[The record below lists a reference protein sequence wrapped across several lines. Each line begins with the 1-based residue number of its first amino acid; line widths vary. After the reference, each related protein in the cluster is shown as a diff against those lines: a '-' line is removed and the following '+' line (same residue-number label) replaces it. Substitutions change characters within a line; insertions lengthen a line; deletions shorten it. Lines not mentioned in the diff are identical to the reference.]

1 MMNLIFDADM
11 LLFVSFLACEQP
23 VHWGNDIW
31 TLHCDMREA
40 TTYFSNFAKE
50 LSDKILDH
58 YKYKGEY
65 RWFMCLTDKDH
76 VNFRNEEVFKDYKG
90 NRTSKRRPICFNP
103 MREWIRENFVCY
115 MEPHLE
121 ADDCCGL
128 LTKELEG
135 DYVLV
140 SGDKDFRA
148 IDGKFYDF
156 MRNEYFETTKED
168 ARRWHLK
175 QTIMGDTTDNYKG
188 APGFGEVKATRL
200 LDELGYTW
208 DTVLR
213 AYKGD
218 AEEAL
223 KNARLAYILHEKGDY
238 DWKTGSIRLWEPDS

>member
-1 MMNLIFDADM
+1 
-11 LLFVSFLACEQP
+11 
-23 VHWGNDIW
+23 
-31 TLHCDMREA
+31 
-40 TTYFSNFAKE
+40 
-50 LSDKILDH
+50 
-58 YKYKGEY
+58 
-65 RWFMCLTDKDH
+65 
-76 VNFRNEEVFKDYKG
+76 
-90 NRTSKRRPICFNP
+90 
-103 MREWIRENFVCY
+103 

-148 IDGKFYDF
+148 IEGKLYDF

-188 APGFGEVKATRL
+188 ASGFGEIKTTRL

-208 DTVLR
+208 ETVLR

-238 DWKTGSIRLWEPDS
+238 DWKTGSIRLWEPDSSCDMGKP

>member
-1 MMNLIFDADM
+1 MTEEYHRSMVFSIHRF
-11 LLFVSFLACEQP
+11 
-23 VHWGNDIW
+23 I
-31 TLHCDMREA
+31 MRLP
-40 TTYFSNFAKE
+40 YFSNFAKE

-58 YKYKGEY
+58 YKYTGEY

-76 VNFRNEEVFKDYKG
+76 VNFRNAEVFEDYKG
-90 NRTSKRRPICFNP
+90 NRTNKRRPICFNP

-148 IDGKFYDF
+148 IEGKFYDF
-156 MRNEYFETTKED
+156 MRNEYFDTTKED

-188 APGFGEVKATRL
+188 ASGFGEVKTTRL
-200 LDELGYTW
+200 LEELGYTW

-218 AEEAL
+218 AKEAL